1 MMNLQWLHIL
11 HYDLLPLVLIMLYV
25 VPVTIFGL
33 GRVGYRRLVL
43 RGLDIVLLD
52 CSKIEMMMKL

>member
-43 RGLDIVLLD
+43 RGLDIVVK
-52 CSKIEMMMKL
+52 SVRFRF